1 MYEVLIQVGDVIPL
15 REAVC
20 LARKRD
26 FGRHK
31 PGLSVLVDSG
41 C

>member
-1 MYEVLIQVGDVIPL
+1 VYEVLIQGRYVIAL

-20 LARKRD
+20 LVRKRD

-31 PGLSVLVDSG
+31 PGLGVLIDRG